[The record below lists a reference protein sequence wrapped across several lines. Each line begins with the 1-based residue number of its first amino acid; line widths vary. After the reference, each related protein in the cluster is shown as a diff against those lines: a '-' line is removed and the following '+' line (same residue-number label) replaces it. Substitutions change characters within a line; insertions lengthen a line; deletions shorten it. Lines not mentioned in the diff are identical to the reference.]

1 MADTSLQYFR
11 NDAGVDT
18 IQVGTSRFMCTGASA
33 PFDHPH
39 IYLDMG
45 DDNTIVCPYCST
57 RYTRNA
63 AFSTSEVRPP
73 ESAYSPGETV

>member
-1 MADTSLQYFR
+1 MADTGIPYFR
-11 NDAGVDT
+11 NDAGVET

-45 DDNTIVCPYCST
+45 DDDSIVCPYCST
-57 RYTRNA
+57 RYYRNA
-63 AFSTSEVRPP
+63 ELGPAQVRPP
-73 ESAYSPGETV
+73 ECAYSPNETI

>member
-1 MADTSLQYFR
+1 MADKTIAYFR
-11 NDAGVDT
+11 NDAGVET

-45 DDNTIVCPYCST
+45 EDDEIVCPYCST
-57 RYTRNA
+57 RFHKNPK
-63 AFSTSEVRPP
+63 FLPNQVQPDDC
-73 ESAYSPGETV
+73 AYSPGETV